1 LSRLDKAYRMS
12 ETKND
17 YLNSLQLELRS
28 MEERLQSL
36 RKSDAL
42 PFSFFTESFNKIQ
55 DISRLLHEL
64 EWLQINE
71 MKQQMEQLVR
81 FLSETDQRSSTEKEN
96 NASDRNVPV
105 EEVPP
110 VRTEETQETVKNIPP
125 GNRYAEGLSLP
136 EYRNPHSS
144 HTATPPERP
153 QATPSFSEKN
163 QRPVVSSLNDMVKQ
177 VPTALNLNRS
187 ISLNDRF
194 LFQRALFH
202 NSREEM
208 NQMMIRL
215 HAFED
220 FDRAERYLREESG
233 WDFEDPVVVDFLDAI
248 KRGFV

>member
-1 LSRLDKAYRMS
+1 MS

-28 MEERLQSL
+28 MEERLQSI

-42 PFSFFTESFNKIQ
+42 PFSFFSESFNKIQ
-55 DISRLLHEL
+55 EISRLLHEL

-81 FLSETDQRSSTEKEN
+81 FLSETEQRSSAESEN
-96 NASDRNVPV
+96 SASDRNAPV
-105 EEVPP
+105 EEVSP
-110 VRTEETQETVKNIPP
+110 VRTEEIQELAKDTPP

-144 HTATPPERP
+144 HAATLPERL
-153 QATPSFSEKN
+153 QATPSLPEKN
-163 QRPVVSSLNDMVKQ
+163 QRPVISSLNDKVKQ
-177 VPTALNLNRS
+177 APIALNLNRS

-220 FDRAERYLREESG
+220 FDHAERYLREESG

-248 KRGFV
+248 KRGFM